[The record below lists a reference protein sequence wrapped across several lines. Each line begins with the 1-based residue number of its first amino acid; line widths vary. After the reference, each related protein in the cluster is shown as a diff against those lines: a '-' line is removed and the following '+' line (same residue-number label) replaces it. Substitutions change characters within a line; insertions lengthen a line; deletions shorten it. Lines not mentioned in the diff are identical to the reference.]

1 MIEIKTDVGDFT
13 VEAFLKDD
21 INKDAISIAMVT
33 HLSPEMT
40 RNSVASFKKFSEH
53 PIEIYLV
60 DNFSPPDVV
69 EELKKIEGIN
79 LILNRG
85 QFKSILNGYPDSVLN
100 GVGIDIA
107 SRFIKTRYMFTCHN
121 DVLAYKK
128 GWLTYLKSKLSD
140 SVAGAAFGE
149 DNSRIKA
156 LHISGCLI
164 DLELYEENRRN
175 WYPNW
180 NSKKEMLWDVGD
192 HYTKF
197 LRDQDFSYYVCGNS
211 HNDPSVLERINDEL
225 IEKHKIHADKAISE
239 EGDVL
244 YLHLGRGITKFA
256 GIYNKPGRTTYK
268 GWIDFGN
275 ELLDSEK

>member
-211 HNDPSVLERINDEL
+211 HNDPSV
-225 IEKHKIHADKAISE
+225 
-239 EGDVL
+239 
-244 YLHLGRGITKFA
+244 
-256 GIYNKPGRTTYK
+256 
-268 GWIDFGN
+268 
-275 ELLDSEK
+275 

>member
-1 MIEIKTDVGDFT
+1 MIEIKTDVGEFT

-40 RNSVASFKKFSEH
+40 RNAVASFKKFSEH

-85 QFKSILNGYPDSVLN
+85 EFKSILNGYPDSVLN

-140 SVAGAAFGE
+140 WVAGAAFGE

-164 DLELYEENRRN
+164 DLDLYEKNRRN

-197 LRDQDFSYYVCGNS
+197 LRDQDFKYYVCGNT
-211 HNDPSVLERINDEL
+211 HNDPSILDRISDDL
-225 IEKHKIHADKAISE
+225 IEKHQIHADKAISE

-275 ELLDSEK
+275 ELLNGEK